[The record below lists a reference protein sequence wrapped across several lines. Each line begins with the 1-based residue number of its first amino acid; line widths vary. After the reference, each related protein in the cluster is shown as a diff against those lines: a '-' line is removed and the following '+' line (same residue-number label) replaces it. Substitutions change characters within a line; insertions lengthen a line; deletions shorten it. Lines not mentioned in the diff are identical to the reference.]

1 MVIRVKHKLRRVRQL
16 GLKKIFNHL
25 ILSYKYKKLARVY
38 CFDRWHAH
46 STWYNRSY
54 KMVAVA
60 MANSIKPESVIEIGC
75 GLGEIISRID
85 STTKIGFDTCDKV
98 LMAASDYHD
107 QTIRWQSGSFF
118 EAQTFEKDLLIAIN
132 WIHNLSPEELEK
144 NILSNKS
151 TTKYFLLE
159 SITKNTDGFRYYH
172 DFSFM
177 EKFSERID
185 RQECG
190 YGEPREL
197 ILFRV
202 L

>member
-1 MVIRVKHKLRRVRQL
+1 
-16 GLKKIFNHL
+16 
-25 ILSYKYKKLARVY
+25 
-38 CFDRWHAH
+38 
-46 STWYNRSY
+46 
-54 KMVAVA
+54 MVAVA

-132 WIHNLSPEELEK
+132 WINNLSPEELEK